1 MSKESKF
8 SALLRQ
14 TREANKNT
22 ESDNTVTSTPK
33 LRQKKRFSEL
43 LAEAR
48 AQKSSSEETSDTIS
62 GEGTTWDVLGTV
74 EGIPGLRTDY
84 TSDSPGTPTPKQEED
99 NGALDPFRMTPV
111 RNAIRDFDPQAK
123 AREISRTI
131 HLDGDVPQYPFLT
144 TPSGKI
150 NPITGKPYSGQ
161 YPVDLPPIPG
171 SGGDRMSYEDDMAR
185 RNAQDDFIRRMR
197 DEGLAKMA
205 LSLDPVFEGRE
216 EVSLEEIKDRIV
228 PLLDNMGQQT
238 PDPRYLIDTA
248 ASDGTLR
255 SAPGYSFSNEEFAN
269 EMARRYYEYRNHPRL
284 LQSDPEYRERFIRE
298 VTGVSPERYK
308 QLTVDRLNRQ
318 LDALEKEWQSRKD
331 SGQALDKY
339 GAAGIGYQK
348 ARSSGNQQLRDLR
361 DKINALDKNG
371 FWSGMKESFDLVDL
385 LTLGISGIASSAD
398 QVRTLSHYN
407 ELLNSGKTPEQALE
421 ALPAGERVTLR
432 AAEMEQEVEDM
443 FGLLYGG
450 RSGWNSVGQTL
461 GIMPGFMAGMAVT
474 GGVSGLAKEAI
485 GKATSSIARAAVK
498 KTLTQNVKS
507 GLVAATKSIGGAA
520 ARIPFMS
527 MPYQNYMERTKA
539 QYQLGAD
546 GSLAYA
552 PTGTFNRAWK
562 ATADAFVEVF
572 SEDFGP
578 AISSGVSRLGRLA
591 GVNKFTDPITKR
603 LKLPPSLDR
612 VRKDL
617 RISGPIGEI
626 GSEALGDLVRPL
638 LTGETETWD
647 EMATG
652 GYWWT
657 LAMSMGIMS
666 GAFWGASVP
675 SSLRYGRKE
684 GRRIDRMKEHNDAT
698 LRKISSEDLRNMLSD
713 AMSED
718 AIDRRAIELGNFDWS
733 KFSLADKGYA
743 VDYVF
748 GRTRTEFMQ
757 SEAEETERLREFTPI
772 IQGAVDGVYRGQNGN
787 HVTTQLVTLT
797 TPEGENL
804 QIIAGDYKDSRSIF
818 YVMGQDGKVKPM
830 SHVQGEKI
838 QEMSLSEFL
847 SEQYALTFSSSI
859 ETERLEAMASALISA
874 KAAGVHIDVQDGMIQ
889 KRGYASFAPGD
900 SVTLASG
907 SPATIEEN
915 LGGGMYLVRLPDGT
929 VTSQFILNILQP
941 DANVAAA
948 QMDATEE
955 SASAEQPVEAAGST
969 PDNSEPTEQPESI
982 QFGDYLTLKD
992 GRRGRAVRANE
1003 DGTVI
1008 LARDEVGNYFDV
1020 PVADIA
1026 TWSKTPASSEAGES
1040 AEAVEQD
1047 AAPEEGT
1054 TVQPQEGAQQAASE
1068 AMRSGREIP
1077 TTKDGAI
1084 DYNAITDPELYA
1096 EVLAG
1101 KVGREQARSKIEKIV
1116 AGREVAIQKMIE
1128 KADAELD
1135 MTQSMIQSEQIA
1147 RYQAQTE
1154 VMRNAL
1160 LFLQD
1165 QESAEA
1171 EPTEAPL
1178 QNPQENATFA
1188 KPNNA
1193 TDGVSA
1199 PDMQNMAENDRER
1212 DIRAEDAGRQ
1222 RPDSRGISEDGDTA
1236 AGRVD
1241 SGRQTGQG
1249 ISGRESGEV
1258 VFRSGRGDIRVF
1270 EEGIETAQREH
1281 LSDSERARR
1290 EAESER
1296 LVNLAKENGLYIPES
1311 DYDRF
1316 GERYGIRTG
1325 ESVVY
1330 KNTADGRHYKVKDPY
1345 AKAPLKGNAPEDAI
1359 YEHLV
1364 HNLLFPEVP
1373 YRFEGIGSNY
1383 LGDVRIILSQ
1393 PSIQSA
1399 GQPTKVQIDAAMAAR
1414 GLYPEDKYTYGNEW
1428 VSVTDVEGDNVLE
1441 DENGGLHFIDPI
1453 IKFKRPAR
1461 QILEQY
1467 DGSESV
1473 PEAQSSSESKPEPA
1487 SEESKQII
1495 DKVNRKSAARK
1506 ASQTRVSKAAQQVEA
1521 LFPEINGDTKVYDW
1535 DVYALGYIAS
1545 GGRFVWSGDGVGRG
1559 IKEELFGDNRF
1570 GGRSLEHERRS
1581 YIGLLGSR
1589 ENGGATVEEVASDI
1603 YSRLNGYEK
1612 EYDDSEIRDAVI
1624 NALQAAN
1631 SPKKALE
1638 LLKEIAERQSGE
1650 EVIDA
1655 EDAEMKRQYEEQRQQ
1670 QKESD
1675 DFWMAF
1681 DFDTRE
1687 KYDERQNII
1696 DQEYAER
1703 EKDVS
1708 LQSQEPIK
1716 EEVDATIT
1724 GKVQTSGRRVDA
1736 GREERGNTLD
1746 GGDNGRGMGRVA
1758 HSGIFQDGGLSS
1770 VENGPVHHAGGE
1782 KENLRGESP
1791 LGTSQTPQEELG
1803 EVSGREESREGT
1815 AVERAA
1821 EAYDRE
1827 IAEAESA
1834 LEAKRR
1840 KLDAAKRQIGAA
1852 YNAEQTDLFGQNA
1865 RQREEARTGG
1875 SLFDVPADVSQ
1886 ENADDILDP
1895 IRSEIAALEEQVDA
1909 LVSGRDAHLQKVQD
1923 AERAQ
1928 KNLFDLPDTAP
1939 QAATQQFAGYEIDQ
1953 HYHKKA
1959 KKDIHVVRLVGRIPR
1974 EAFVALRQDAKRYGG
1989 YYSSYG
1995 KGGFV
2000 FADSSAAQRFAEE
2013 RIAGQIPVEVSTP
2026 QGEMTAEA
2034 AQKTETP
2041 TIDYGSHPLTAAEI
2055 DGSLAENE
2063 LKDLAKS
2070 YLEGNTFF
2078 VAQAAYQNIYD
2089 HVRNTTDDLGGN
2101 RPTENPT
2108 LQVDDTA
2115 DDGGRGDGGQS
2126 RIESA
2131 QLGQGGDDAADAGA
2145 NRPGGGRNGRR
2156 GRRKDNLGG
2165 AAVSDGAGSDSDVRE
2180 KESPVAGISAADRGL
2195 GGRSD
2200 AGAAGNNAGRDG
2212 DVGRGG
2218 VYSGPDGFRNREAG
2232 RDAAA
2237 AIDDLEQLFKEFR
2250 QARKSSLSLSII
2262 GLNSEEIEIIG
2273 RMIVAGVRLGHAY
2286 LREGITRF
2294 NDWRNAI
2301 RGVIAE
2307 PMREATGFT
2316 DGQVDE
2322 FIQELWDS
2330 PFTYNGRTMPLSKWA
2345 AEYGNEKARQIVR
2358 TSFAEKQAAQQAAES
2373 IPVEFGNSENI
2384 ARTLP
2389 VLLPAQHA
2397 DVAKAETQFFDE
2409 SHADE
2414 AHAYGKGF
2422 LFTNGTGTGKT
2433 YTGLGIIKRFVKSGR
2448 VRVLIVVP
2456 SDQKCVDWIKDGR
2469 NVQVEV
2475 KQLDSTKDKGDGV
2488 VVTTYAN
2495 FRQNDSLLEDTFD
2508 LVVYDESHKL
2518 MEGKN
2523 AELTE
2528 AARVHQMITN
2538 KDADRA
2544 MSRLLRV
2551 DPEYRRLQE
2560 EYQQAIHAEAE
2571 AREASRPKEEIARLD
2586 LAGQQ
2591 KAAQSRAYREKFEQE
2606 HAADAEAAARQT
2618 KVVFLSATPFNT
2630 RENTDYVAGYIFN
2643 YPKDENGYPDRQQ
2656 FMLST
2661 FGAGYRVR
2669 YNRLESLVRNAQ
2681 ALTRQE
2687 IEFSDYLQN
2696 NLQTMSGRVLDSE
2709 YDYSRDFVLSTM
2721 QMADRFNSAVTD
2733 ITRDEKLRPLY
2744 QYAAKDTLFNYQYS
2758 NALFETMKV
2767 AAIAPRIQEH
2777 LNAGRKVVI
2786 FHRRKDSKVSL
2797 EPPFSTILK
2806 EAQKKLK
2813 NPAVFASEKDA
2824 VDLKSAISEFRKR
2837 YADLIRYEQTLNY
2850 AMPRDQIRELF
2861 PDRAVFFSGTESKA
2875 ARRKNVDLFNDDT
2888 SGKDIIVVQEDSG
2901 KEGISLHDRTGE
2913 HPRVLI
2919 SLALPNS
2926 PITALQTEG
2935 RIFRVGNQSNAIFE
2949 YPLLGLDLERILF
2962 GKNFNQRV
2970 GTTEN
2975 LALGSQARD
2984 LQNSFAQGVLNA
2996 RADVPLEGQGLGGK
3010 ELDRR
3015 ENSGTSF
3022 DDAITDYYGNQ
3033 KQKSGRNN
3041 RAGDDYYPTPE
3052 PVGFKMVEWADM
3064 DEDDSVLEPS
3074 AGHGA
3079 IARYVPMANQLTA
3092 IEPSGT
3098 LFGRLQLTAGGG
3110 LNRKYEQD
3118 VFENYHI
3125 VNKHDVVLMNPPYGH
3140 AGATAMEHLK
3150 KAFGH
3155 LSEGGRVLA
3164 IIPRGAMD
3172 KKLDK
3177 WLEETPEAVMR
3188 GEVLLPSATFTQA
3201 GTSVIT
3207 RVVAIDRISREVT
3220 REGVTG
3226 YVYEDLS
3233 DAKDVSDLFERLRD
3247 IEMPD
3252 RIIDEV
3258 AIKTKRVKPFA
3269 SEFAELKGKRYSLE
3283 VKDDVVRVKDGY
3295 YTMFISPLAEID
3307 YGTYKNAVRQLNWIN
3322 ESLSRSN
3329 NVSLEREQAA
3339 RELIVE
3345 MIGKTAGLSEEQ
3357 QRVARE
3363 EVEQEAAAKTAFY
3376 ALLRTGT
3383 EVTGIPV
3390 TFRRMYGSTGLD
3402 VYADSKYIG
3411 SAEWSDKKGRPEW
3424 RDIRRNA
3431 YDTLESLVESSNKPD
3446 NGIRM
3451 RLDTEERPTTTLEQQ
3466 KNNPENLLSN
3476 QENVLNSNEQL
3487 QETLDALASQFGVPV
3502 EVIVDPAD
3510 IPARLRKLKGYYDPK
3525 GDKVV
3530 ILAPNNTD
3538 AADLQA
3544 TFLHEAVGHF
3554 GLRRLLGDKFRPFL
3568 DSVWN
3573 RLTPE
3578 EQKRL
3583 SGKYQTSQGD
3593 IAVEEMLSEMAQ
3605 GDVTPCFRDRV
3616 FGAIRRFFRE
3626 VLGVPLQLSE
3636 KDMLYMLYRSKHNLL
3651 NASTSTAKAK
3661 VLADARKMLEEL
3673 DVRYARKTYEIDF
3686 KTGEVV
3692 ESKPK
3697 TAKERF
3703 VNKIY
3708 SWRAPFKGS
3717 GAWAVRVF
3725 QDRMVDVKKLQ
3736 DYLMKQGVEITDEN
3750 DYYNAENRFSSKT
3763 RVQIERY
3770 DQAFVEP
3777 MIDTMSRI
3785 CDQTG
3790 FDYDILSTYL
3800 LAESSLER
3808 DNSGIQALSV
3818 KDSDPWNFWNVNQI
3832 IKDVRAKV
3840 VNDRIDL
3847 FQKTESE
3854 NGTQHLIDNLLTE
3867 QERDML
3873 PEELLEEL
3881 KQKGFRNLPM
3891 SGQYALGEA
3900 ILDSMWKQIN
3910 ALNRQS
3916 LQYLVESGLKTQEE
3930 VARMLSHNWQHY
3942 VPLFDTDVTV
3952 ESLRDPKDIF
3962 KFLDNN
3968 GIRHTVIKFYQ
3979 AEGRTSKATDPIR
3992 AMVHLGHRIIM
4003 AAEDNKTKQSMF
4015 RLLNDATKELGDE
4028 AVKDI
4033 WRVDKTYFYRAGDS
4047 IDGTVWEETT
4057 DIPAPEDLD
4066 KARKIRAEINSVKSK
4081 ISAVSDEIRR
4091 AENIWDG
4098 RRMTAGD
4105 IAKARM
4111 QLRNEMNELEK
4122 MEAVYNDLVNH
4133 LAQTPSNRDAIVA
4146 LQNQISEISLNIQ
4159 RAQRAVDAGARM
4171 TQGRLRVQEEG
4182 PTLAELQE
4190 QYDELVRRLKSLE
4203 AEEQFRIMPGDFS
4216 FADEPPLTESEL
4228 NQRVFEVFVNG
4239 TKVSVYFRD
4248 PAVARAIRGERSS
4261 QMVEW
4266 ANKFIQGSAV
4276 SKITRWRAKSVT
4288 SLSPDFIY
4296 RNAVRDGFHAT
4307 IMHALD
4313 AQNGQFKGFIKNYF
4327 LHFGRTLSTIYRGMH
4342 GDGQPLTL
4350 AEIGPLDILRR
4361 DDRVKLIN
4369 EYGKKRVYDTL
4380 YEYFV
4385 VEGGQTGFAHIQKI
4399 DKLESDLRK
4408 SMARK
4413 SQFGNHYLK
4422 KTKSM
4427 WSATGEY
4434 LQNLTGCTEDMA
4446 RFATFLANLDAGKSV
4461 FEAVTQAKDITTNFN
4476 RRGEAAQ
4483 ALGAIYMFYN
4493 PAVQGTAQIVKVG
4506 IRNPKRLAVFAVGY
4520 TAIGFFNRW
4529 LWDLWT
4535 KDDDDDL
4542 FNEKVPPYSFKD
4554 QLIIPLFSK
4563 KRYLK
4568 IPQPQGLRTFFTWG
4582 EILAEWQNGDLS
4594 ASQAAGR
4601 MLGIAAEETVVG
4613 YQDDRELLRA
4623 FVPSLF
4629 QPIYDVRANKDS
4641 WGRPIH
4647 PEDRWGKYLPD
4658 SEMGKSNVNEL
4669 AYWLCR
4675 TANRLAGGN
4684 EARGA
4689 GQIEGDYIKQA
4700 FDVNPSNLEYLVT
4713 EYAGGLGKLTRQ
4725 LWSMAQPL
4733 WNENAEFEVR
4743 NIPIVNTI
4751 VSTAYTPNPAPK
4763 YYDAKTNLDKYKK
4776 IYEREIEA
4784 GYISADDPGYV
4795 RVLRQKAVFDPFE
4808 KEIRKLAKI
4817 KNSQTEGSA
4826 EYDAA
4831 VDRMDLLMRVS
4842 NKVQSGVI
4850 WTNDD
4855 WEAQSDE
4862 IIEKYIPGHIF
4873 QETEES
4879 EE

>member
-1 MSKESKF
+1 MYANRVQCIAGPFLKE
-8 SALLRQ
+8 APQLRG
-14 TREANKNT
+14 
-22 ESDNTVTSTPK
+22 
-33 LRQKKRFSEL
+33 FFFW
-43 LAEAR
+43 
-48 AQKSSSEETSDTIS
+48 SSS
-62 GEGTTWDVLGTV
+62 
-74 EGIPGLRTDY
+74 
-84 TSDSPGTPTPKQEED
+84 
-99 NGALDPFRMTPV
+99 
-111 RNAIRDFDPQAK
+111 
-123 AREISRTI
+123 
-131 HLDGDVPQYPFLT
+131 
-144 TPSGKI
+144 
-150 NPITGKPYSGQ
+150 YSC
-161 YPVDLPPIPG
+161 PP
-171 SGGDRMSYEDDMAR
+171 
-185 RNAQDDFIRRMR
+185 
-197 DEGLAKMA
+197 
-205 LSLDPVFEGRE
+205 
-216 EVSLEEIKDRIV
+216 
-228 PLLDNMGQQT
+228 
-238 PDPRYLIDTA
+238 
-248 ASDGTLR
+248 
-255 SAPGYSFSNEEFAN
+255 
-269 EMARRYYEYRNHPRL
+269 
-284 LQSDPEYRERFIRE
+284 
-298 VTGVSPERYK
+298 
-308 QLTVDRLNRQ
+308 
-318 LDALEKEWQSRKD
+318 
-331 SGQALDKY
+331 
-339 GAAGIGYQK
+339 
-348 ARSSGNQQLRDLR
+348 
-361 DKINALDKNG
+361 
-371 FWSGMKESFDLVDL
+371 
-385 LTLGISGIASSAD
+385 
-398 QVRTLSHYN
+398 
-407 ELLNSGKTPEQALE
+407 
-421 ALPAGERVTLR
+421 
-432 AAEMEQEVEDM
+432 
-443 FGLLYGG
+443 
-450 RSGWNSVGQTL
+450 
-461 GIMPGFMAGMAVT
+461 
-474 GGVSGLAKEAI
+474 
-485 GKATSSIARAAVK
+485 
-498 KTLTQNVKS
+498 
-507 GLVAATKSIGGAA
+507 
-520 ARIPFMS
+520 
-527 MPYQNYMERTKA
+527 
-539 QYQLGAD
+539 
-546 GSLAYA
+546 
-552 PTGTFNRAWK
+552 
-562 ATADAFVEVF
+562 
-572 SEDFGP
+572 
-578 AISSGVSRLGRLA
+578 
-591 GVNKFTDPITKR
+591 
-603 LKLPPSLDR
+603 
-612 VRKDL
+612 
-617 RISGPIGEI
+617 
-626 GSEALGDLVRPL
+626 
-638 LTGETETWD
+638 
-647 EMATG
+647 
-652 GYWWT
+652 
-657 LAMSMGIMS
+657 
-666 GAFWGASVP
+666 
-675 SSLRYGRKE
+675 
-684 GRRIDRMKEHNDAT
+684 
-698 LRKISSEDLRNMLSD
+698 
-713 AMSED
+713 
-718 AIDRRAIELGNFDWS
+718 
-733 KFSLADKGYA
+733 
-743 VDYVF
+743 
-748 GRTRTEFMQ
+748 
-757 SEAEETERLREFTPI
+757 
-772 IQGAVDGVYRGQNGN
+772 
-787 HVTTQLVTLT
+787 
-797 TPEGENL
+797 
-804 QIIAGDYKDSRSIF
+804 
-818 YVMGQDGKVKPM
+818 
-830 SHVQGEKI
+830 
-838 QEMSLSEFL
+838 
-847 SEQYALTFSSSI
+847 
-859 ETERLEAMASALISA
+859 EAM
-874 KAAGVHIDVQDGMIQ
+874 H
-889 KRGYASFAPGD
+889 
-900 SVTLASG
+900 
-907 SPATIEEN
+907 
-915 LGGGMYLVRLPDGT
+915 
-929 VTSQFILNILQP
+929 
-941 DANVAAA
+941 
-948 QMDATEE
+948 
-955 SASAEQPVEAAGST
+955 
-969 PDNSEPTEQPESI
+969 
-982 QFGDYLTLKD
+982 
-992 GRRGRAVRANE
+992 
-1003 DGTVI
+1003 
-1008 LARDEVGNYFDV
+1008 
-1020 PVADIA
+1020 
-1026 TWSKTPASSEAGES
+1026 
-1040 AEAVEQD
+1040 
-1047 AAPEEGT
+1047 
-1054 TVQPQEGAQQAASE
+1054 
-1068 AMRSGREIP
+1068 SGREIP